1 MIAKALPLSNAR
13 DTLSYLLGPEK
24 SAQILDARMV
34 RGLTPSVMAGGLERM
49 CKRERPACRK
59 PFMHLILSVSPRD
72 ELSAKTWRDV
82 ANKCLAKVGFSDRP
96 FVAVRHR
103 DREHDHV
110 HILVCR
116 VAPKKEMAYTSGL
129 LPNLLEFTH
138 EIDRDLDL
146 TRPKPRRAHQPC
158 DPSPAERSRASRD
171 PGKMLP
177 ARLRIKR
184 ALLRSQNFVSDTSRW
199 LLQLAKAGVSVH
211 PARPDAS
218 GVARGV
224 VFSASATPDD
234 PTKRIYLPGSKLGSK
249 WSLPSLTA
257 RLKLARHDVATF
269 FRRAEDFATRLLR
282 RQPLLDAAPKPQSA
296 PILAPPMPSKALD
309 VPPVEQSTRAS
320 LMPEA
325 SSKASSRPPGSTPR
339 HDRVMSMG
347 HSLKK
352 NTAPQKTSTP
362 PPIPR
367 DALRNAPVVD
377 SSAPETQTLAG
388 ASTPAAAPE
397 SAPVSA
403 PESQRPPLYRLE
415 ECDSGLVLLGK
426 MVVNNARVDG
436 GRCSIIAESNTNR
449 SFIIPTET
457 LFGPSEP
464 RQPNEHVLVEHSGA
478 GGWFALGV
486 EERAIEGGERVVGRT
501 VTLPFRSGDALSQNI
516 VDRQDATFSTVPGL
530 AVDVGR
536 DVYVDRFADGRY
548 QHGVI
553 SQSLPEG
560 LPPRRVQL
568 DKGAGILGELH
579 TTPTQT
585 DEGIMYV
592 FEPLGR
598 RTYSLLPARKVHQ
611 LFGAKLAS
619 EHAKPLVSLDVS
631 RGGEL
636 LAGQLVR
643 ERSFLRARRVLGML
657 YPTPTL
663 RDGKPSYVV
672 FDKANAASYR
682 IPVQVLPSIADRAAP
697 FPILMERSTQ
707 DSRRMIELKVGYERE
722 ISPLGKSDAFIG
734 ILEPEP
740 RLVAGE
746 FVHVVKSIEEGKPCY
761 SIAAGRARAILDSQ
775 PMSESPDIYVEVQR
789 PSSASAVSGR
799 LLFVDKEKGGEPA
812 PLVLRPRQHRVLLE
826 HFGHRL
832 DRGPGKLRGRLGTR
846 ELHVDG
852 RALRMIIDNHSGR
865 VREIPER
872 LAREIEARANLEQTP
887 RDEDGSLIVE
897 VLQDRWNRVHGV
909 PVHPRGRDELEYDD
923 DHELDGP

>member
-72 ELSAKTWRDV
+72 ELSATTWRDV

-138 EIDRDLDL
+138 EIDRELDL

-269 FRRAEDFATRLLR
+269 FKRAEDFATRLLR

-296 PILAPPMPSKALD
+296 PILAPPTPSKAPD
-309 VPPVEQSTRAS
+309 TPPVE
-320 LMPEA
+320 
-325 SSKASSRPPGSTPR
+325 RP
-339 HDRVMSMG
+339 
-347 HSLKK
+347 
-352 NTAPQKTSTP
+352 TALRKTSTP

-367 DALRNAPVVD
+367 DALRKAPAVD
-377 SSAPETQTLAG
+377 GSAPEIQTLTG
-388 ASTPAAAPE
+388 ASTPISPPKSVSGEAKKAKISRPE
-397 SAPVSA
+397 PAL
-403 PESQRPPLYRLE
+403 RRLE
-415 ECDSGLVLLGK
+415 TLEPRLALLGK
-426 MVVNNARVDG
+426 MATRDIEV
-436 GRCSIIAESNTNR
+436 GRRRYSAIEELNSGRTFFAPI
-449 SFIIPTET
+449 ET
-457 LFGPSEP
+457 LFGSSEP
-464 RQPNEHVLVEHSGA
+464 RQPNEHVLVERSGA
-478 GGWFALGV
+478 GGWIVLGV

-501 VTLPFRSGDALSQNI
+501 VTPPFRSGGALSQNI
-516 VDRQDATFSTVPGL
+516 VDRQGATFSTVPGL
-530 AVDVGR
+530 AAEVGH

-553 SQSLPEG
+553 SQRLPEG

-568 DKGAGILGELH
+568 DKGARILGELH

-585 DEGIMYV
+585 DKGIMYV
-592 FEPLGR
+592 FEPLGC

-619 EHAKPLVSLDVS
+619 EHAKRSVSLEVS
-631 RGGEL
+631 RGGWL
-636 LAGQLVR
+636 RAGQLVR
-643 ERSFLRARRVLGML
+643 ERSSLRARRVLGML

-672 FDKANAASYR
+672 FDKANATSYR
-682 IPVQVLPSIADRAAP
+682 VPVQDVPDKIAKKAARESAP
-697 FPILMERSTQ
+697 FPVSMGPEPRS
-707 DSRRMIELKVGYERE
+707 MFGLKVGYERE
-722 ISPLGKSDAFIG
+722 VSPLGKSDAFIG

-746 FVHVVKSIEEGKPCY
+746 FVHVVKSIERGKPCY
-761 SIAAGRARAILDSQ
+761 SIAADRARAILDSQ
-775 PMSESPDIYVEVQR
+775 PRPESYDVYVEVQR
-789 PSSASAVSGR
+789 SSSTSAVSGR
-799 LLFVDKEKGGEPA
+799 LLHVNKDGKPA
-812 PLVLRPRQHRVLLE
+812 PIVLEFRQYRMLLE
-826 HFGHRL
+826 HLGYRL
-832 DRGPGKLRGRLGTR
+832 DSGPGKLRGKLGTR
-846 ELHVDG
+846 KYQLDG
-852 RALRMIIDNHSGR
+852 RAARTVLDQNSRHVRMI
-865 VREIPER
+865 PES
-872 LAREIEARANLEQTP
+872 LARELEARANQEQLP
-887 RDEDGSLIVE
+887 RDERDSLIVE
-897 VLQDRWNRVHGV
+897 VFQDRWNSVHVV